1 MADFVLTSPAFA
13 DGEPVPR
20 QYTGDGADRSPPLRW
35 SGLPQGTQELALVVE
50 DPDAPTPE
58 PWVHWLLYKIPPAV
72 TELPEGIAPA
82 LHPGSPSGPR
92 QGRNSWPNGIGYRGP
107 APPRGHGVHRYVFKL
122 FALGAPLALE
132 GGAKKSALLEAMA
145 GSILAEATLV
155 GTYERS

>member
-82 LHPGSPSGPR
+82 LHPGFPSGAR